1 MVSRKAG
8 IDNNKVMYTVEE
20 DKDIQKGDCKV
31 NDTLETFEE
40 MGLDVIVAQK
50 KIHCR
55 PGQREP
61 GDRREFPDLLQ
72 LWA

>member
-20 DKDIQKGDCKV
+20 DKDRQKGDCKV

-50 KIHCR
+50 KIK
-55 PGQREP
+55 Q
-61 GDRREFPDLLQ
+61 DTL
-72 LWA
+72 